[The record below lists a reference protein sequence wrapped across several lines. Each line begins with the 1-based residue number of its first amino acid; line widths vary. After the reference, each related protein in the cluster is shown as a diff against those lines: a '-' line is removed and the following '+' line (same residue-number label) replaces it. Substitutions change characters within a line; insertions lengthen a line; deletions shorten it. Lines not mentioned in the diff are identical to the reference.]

1 MQLMYTRF
9 VLLQPAQRRRDH
21 DVVKTLF
28 STVRSNQTD
37 WTRFADQSL
46 YRNHDGAELNVRLGK
61 RNCSDPGSD
70 LLIVG
75 WYEAVIC
82 KN

>member
-1 MQLMYTRF
+1 MYTRF

-21 DVVKTLF
+21 DVVKILF
-28 STVRSNQTD
+28 SAIRSSQTD
-37 WTRFADQSL
+37 WTRLADTSL

-61 RNCSDPGSD
+61 RNRGNPGSD

-75 WYEAVIC
+75 WYEAVVC